1 MSMQS
6 NSSLPVLSHADKLAA
21 QWQDFLLLAG
31 RIILGWIFVFYGWGK
46 LFTIAQYSTTF
57 PGRGLSP
64 WMAYIAVPVEFFV
77 GLALLLGFATRYSAL
92 VLLFFMLVASFSSH
106 AYWSVPQAQVG
117 NQTAHFWKN
126 ISMMGGLVLLFI
138 TGAGRFALDY
148 MLAKRR

>member
-6 NSSLPVLSHADKLAA
+6 NSSLPMLSCTDKLAA
-21 QWQDFLLLAG
+21 QWQDFLLLVG
-31 RIILGWIFVFYGWGK
+31 RVVLGWIFVFYGWGK

-77 GLALLLGFATRYSAL
+77 GLALLLGFATRYSVL
-92 VLLFFMLVASFSSH
+92 ILLFFMLVASFSSH
-106 AYWSVPQAQVG
+106 AYWSMPEAQRG
-117 NQTAHFWKN
+117 NQGAHFWKN
-126 ISMMGGLVLLFI
+126 ISMIGGLLLLFI
-138 TGAGRFALDY
+138 TGAGRYSLDY